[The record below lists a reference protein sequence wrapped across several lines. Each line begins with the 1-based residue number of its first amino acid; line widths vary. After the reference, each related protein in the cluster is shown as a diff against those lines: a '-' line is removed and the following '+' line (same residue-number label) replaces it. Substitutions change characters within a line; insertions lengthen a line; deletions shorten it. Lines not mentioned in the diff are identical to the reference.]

1 MIESNVPGRAG
12 ELVVRTW
19 PNLGATWLAV
29 LVHGC
34 GEHAG
39 RYGHVA
45 EALVA
50 AGALVVAADQVGHGA
65 SEGER
70 ALVEDLGT
78 LVGDVDTVIGAA
90 GVDLPVVLVG
100 HGVGGLVAARY
111 AQDHQDRLAALVLSA
126 PVLGAWEGLDAL
138 GGDDLSG
145 TEVDPAELSRDEEV
159 GRAYAADPLV
169 WHGPVPRPTLE
180 AVERA
185 IDEVNFGPVLDRVPV
200 LWLHGG
206 ADRLVP
212 EADTRTGADRLR
224 GARFEERVYQGA
236 RHEVLRETNRDEV
249 LGDVVDF
256 VRRALGGS

>member
-19 PNLGATWLAV
+19 PNLEATWLAV

-50 AGALVVAADQVGHGA
+50 AGALVVAADQAGHGA

-224 GARFEERVYQGA
+224 GARFEERVYPGA

-256 VRRALGGS
+256 ARRALGGS